1 MSNAMMKSYLD
12 LVPLSAKVRRRQNRM
27 TILCIVIA
35 VFLVTAI
42 FSVADMMLRT
52 QMERTA
58 GKDGSWHLQVTG
70 ITQNQAEQLAQQ
82 PDVVCVGAGAM
93 FNEDGEADYRLNGRR
108 VVLYGSDAGFLQVNR
123 AVHFEGT
130 FPEQDGE
137 VLLGKGAAR
146 VLGVEIGDTVMLKLP
161 DGQSRTLTLTG
172 IGGVD
177 ESYYEMQYSLVDL
190 YLPLE
195 AFERLLAEQGETLPQ
210 TAYDLQYTDAAKA
223 AKALPQLQQQYG
235 EDSVSEN
242 LNVMG
247 SAGQSSSTAF
257 QTVYSMAGVLFV
269 LVLLAGVLMISGTMN
284 SNIAQRTRF
293 FGMLRCIG
301 MSKQQVVHF
310 VRMEALNWCRT
321 AVPAG
326 LVLGTL
332 SSWVVC
338 GALRYG
344 IGGEFAA
351 TPVFRLS
358 PGGLCAGAVV
368 GVVTVLL
375 AAQAPA
381 KRAAG
386 VSPIAAVSGDRQTTA
401 AHQAAN
407 LGTGRAETILG
418 IYHAIASKKN
428 WLLITASF
436 ALSIVLTLGFTVI
449 LQFAS
454 LLLPSLVP
462 WQADV
467 LYNGYDNEQVLPDT
481 MAQQL
486 RTMPGV
492 AHVWGC
498 TGLVHVPASSDRN
511 NVEQVT
517 FCSYDD
523 FMLDSSKSMVVK
535 GRMAKTSGTDNEVMT
550 MYNKTTPI
558 RVGDVITVNNVPLT
572 VVGAFSQGVFPDDVT
587 IIAPETLFRRVAGEQ
602 NYNMIGVQLDS
613 TASDET
619 VLALAAFSSDQIV
632 VHDLRESNRQDRG
645 TYYAARI
652 VLYGFL
658 TIIGCISLLNII
670 NSISMSVSARM
681 KQYGVMRAV
690 GMDDAQ
696 LKRMV
701 TAEAGTYAVS
711 GLAVGIALGLVLNR
725 VLYTLLITHYFGVA
739 WQVPW
744 LCLVLILAIVL
755 AAVAAAVR
763 APTRRILNMP
773 ITAAINEL

>member
-1 MSNAMMKSYLD
+1 MSSTEMKSYLS
-12 LVPLSAKVRRRQNRM
+12 LIPISAKVRRRQNRM

-35 VFLVTAI
+35 VFLVSAI

-52 QMERTA
+52 QMNRTA
-58 GKDGSWHLQVTG
+58 GKDGSWHLQIAG
-70 ITQNQAEQLAQQ
+70 ITQSQAEQLAQQ
-82 PDVVCVGAGAM
+82 SDVMFVGAGAV
-93 FNEDGEADYRLNGRR
+93 FNEDGEEDYRLNGKR
-108 VVLYGSDAGFLQVNR
+108 VVLYGCDVQFLRVNR
-123 AVHFEGT
+123 SVAFAGT
-130 FPEQDGE
+130 FPEHDGE

-146 VLGVEIGDTVMLKLP
+146 IFGVAIGDSVTLKLP
-161 DGQSRTLTLTG
+161 DGQSRTLTVTG

-177 ESYYEMQYSLVDL
+177 ESYYGMQFALVDI
-190 YLPLE
+190 YLPQE
-195 AFERLLAEQGETLPQ
+195 TFEELLTGRGETLPQ
-210 TAYDLQYTDAAKA
+210 TVYDLQYTSAAKA
-223 AKALPQLQQQYG
+223 AKALPQLRQQYG
-235 EDSVSEN
+235 EDAVHEN

-247 SAGQSSSTAF
+247 SAGQSNSTAYR
-257 QTVYSMAGVLFV
+257 TVYGMAGVLFV

-293 FGMLRCIG
+293 FGMMRCLG
-301 MSKQQVVHF
+301 MSKQQVVRF
-310 VRMEALNWCRT
+310 VRMEALNWCRI
-321 AVPAG
+321 AVPIG
-326 LVLGTL
+326 LVLGTF
-332 SSWVVC
+332 SSWAVC

-344 IGGEFAA
+344 IGGEFAT

-381 KRAAG
+381 KRAAE
-386 VSPIAAVSGDRQTTA
+386 VSPVAAASGNEQA
-401 AHQAAN
+401 ATVHRAAN
-407 LGTGRAETILG
+407 LGSGRTETALG
-418 IYHAIASKKN
+418 IYHATASKKN
-428 WLLITASF
+428 WFLITASF
-436 ALSIVLTLGFTVI
+436 ALSIVLALGFTVI

-454 LLLPSLVP
+454 LLLPSLAP

-467 LYNGYDNEQVLPDT
+467 LYNGYDNELVLPDT

-486 RTMPGV
+486 RRMPGV

-523 FMLDSSKSMVVK
+523 FMLESSKSMVVK
-535 GRMAKTSGTDNEVMT
+535 GRMAKTSGADNEVMT
-550 MYNKTTPI
+550 MYNKTNPI
-558 RVGDVITVNNVPLT
+558 RVGDTITVNGVPLT

-587 IIAPETLFRRVAGEQ
+587 IIAPEVLFRRVAGEQ
-602 NYNMIGVQLDS
+602 NYNMIGVQLDR

-619 VLALAAFSSDQIV
+619 VLELAAFSSDQIV
-632 VHDLRESNRQDRG
+632 VQDLRESNRQDRG

-658 TIIGCISLLNII
+658 AIIGSISLLNII

-681 KQYGVMRAV
+681 KQYGILRAI

-701 TAEAGTYAVS
+701 SAEAGTYAVS
-711 GLAVGIALGLVLNR
+711 GLVVGIALGLVLNR
-725 VLYTLLITHYFGVA
+725 MLYTRLITHYFGAA

-744 LCLVLILAIVL
+744 GCLAVIVVVVL
-755 AAVAAAVR
+755 AAVVLAVYN
-763 APTRRILNMP
+763 PVRRILMQP
-773 ITAAINEL
+773 ITATISEL